1 MFEKMNFDYWSSVVK
16 PKIQGTWNLHKL
28 LPQGMDFFITLA
40 SMIGVLGNASQA
52 NYAAG
57 STYQD
62 ALVRHR
68 IANGENAT
76 SLDLGPLLGIGQL
89 AESEDLRAKV
99 EQTKHFTMLSPD
111 DLNAMLEYYCK
122 KPTSA
127 TAALLNCQA
136 ISGIKVPAQI
146 RASAQEVPVWM
157 RRPMFKYLS
166 QLGATDLTAAPRDAK
181 EDDTPDLSTQLA
193 SASTL
198 TDAGVAVTEA
208 LIKRL
213 ARILATSV
221 ENFDLQKSM
230 HSYGMDSLMAVDVRN
245 WFLREMK
252 ADVSIFDIMGS
263 SSLENMGAMAAT
275 RSPFFVSTAS

>member
-1 MFEKMNFDYWSSVVK
+1 
-16 PKIQGTWNLHKL
+16 
-28 LPQGMDFFITLA
+28 MDFFITLA
-40 SMIGVLGNASQA
+40 SMVGIFGNTSQA

-68 IANGENAT
+68 IAKGENAT
-76 SLDLGPLLGIGQL
+76 SLDLGPFVDIGQL
-89 AESEDLRAKV
+89 AESENMRANI
-99 EQTKHFTMLSPD
+99 ERTKHFTMLSPE
-111 DLNAMLEYYCK
+111 DLNAMLEYYCTI
-122 KPTSA
+122 PTSA
-127 TAALLNCQA
+127 AAPLLNCQA
-136 ISGIKVPAQI
+136 ISGIRTVAQI
-146 RASAQEVPVWM
+146 RASAQEVPAWM
-157 RRPMFKYLS
+157 RRPMFKS
-166 QLGATDLTAAPRDAK
+166 FHHLGATSIAAAPRDAE

-245 WFLREMK
+245 WFVTEMK

-263 SSLENMGAMAAT
+263 MSLENIGAMAAT
-275 RSPFFVSTAS
+275 RSPFFVSNDS